1 MLKAKLNPNAQVVDE
16 PYTVEDEAGSVRL
29 AKIKTYGDVTHTLI
43 DRSEYSASL
52 HLPGYQKSEN
62 QKNYRIDPVFSNL
75 AGTGLDF
82 VDHCVGNQ
90 PWDAMEPTTK
100 WYEDTLLFHR
110 FWSVDDSV
118 MHTDYSAL
126 R

>member
-1 MLKAKLNPNAQVVDE
+1 MNPNAQVVDE